1 MATTNDKKGYF
12 MVFFLRLI
20 LAAVIIA
27 SVSEISGR
35 WPRIGALLLSLPLT
49 SILAFSFSWQA
60 HGDLKSMSAMARE
73 TLILVPL
80 TLPFFVPLAFAE
92 QWHMGFWTAVA
103 VGLLAT
109 SVMILGWFAISQN
122 FN

>member
-1 MATTNDKKGYF
+1 MTNITEGCF

-20 LAAVIIA
+20 LAALIIA

-49 SILAFSFSWQA
+49 SILAFGFSWQA

-80 TLPFFVPLAFAE
+80 TLPFFIPLAFAE
-92 QWHMGFWTAVA
+92 QWHLGFWTAIALGV
-103 VGLLAT
+103 VT
-109 SVMILGWFAISQN
+109 SSALILGWIIFSQSIR
-122 FN
+122 

>member
-1 MATTNDKKGYF
+1 

-27 SVSEISGR
+27 SVSEISGS

-49 SILAFSFSWQA
+49 SILAFGFSWQA

-80 TLPFFVPLAFAE
+80 TLPFFIPLAFAE